1 MSKFISTVI
10 DITGKMLDLDPSK
23 ITPSS
28 RFTED
33 LGADS
38 LDCVELMVAFE
49 ETFALEIPEEDL
61 ADLTTIAAVAD
72 YLCHRDE
79 TAADRLAEA

>member
-1 MSKFISTVI
+1 MSKFISKVI
-10 DITGKMLDLDPSK
+10 DITAKMLDLDPSK
-23 ITPSS
+23 VTPSS

-61 ADLTTIAAVAD
+61 TDLTTVAAVAD
-72 YLCHRDE
+72 YLRDRDN
-79 TAADRLAEA
+79 AAVGVLADA